1 MRGPGK
7 RIGLAAAGLALAA
20 LACGTGT
27 EVPATV
33 PREPTETPEVVI
45 EVTARP
51 TRTPEA
57 EDTEPPEPTEAPE
70 ATATERPTQRPANTE
85 APKNTATPV
94 PQVGD
99 ALFTAGQ
106 DCDWQAFAL
115 DFEAFEYT
123 EDFTFEERDAQQY
136 IEVPGTSVAAYA
148 ICEDFA
154 EQGQVAIE
162 VAASNVAGPN
172 TNNVSLVCR
181 YQAEGWY
188 EGAITSGGY
197 WYLYKFTPLGGYEQ
211 LDTGGSLAINLKR
224 ATNLLRM
231 VCVGETISFYVNEVE
246 LGSVVDDQLE
256 EGGFGISVSTFDIG
270 GAGVLFEGLEVTV
283 AGE

>member
-1 MRGPGK
+1 M
-7 RIGLAAAGLALAA
+7 ASALALAA

-27 EVPATV
+27 EPPPTAAPEV
-33 PREPTETPEVVI
+33 TETRELVI
-45 EVTARP
+45 EVTPRP
-51 TRTPEA
+51 TRTPETD
-57 EDTEPPEPTEAPE
+57 DTEAPEPTEP
-70 ATATERPTQRPANTE
+70 TATLRPTQRPANTE

-94 PQVGD
+94 PQVGETLY
-99 ALFTAGQ
+99 AAGQ
-106 DCDWQAFAL
+106 ACKWTAFAL
-115 DFEAFEYT
+115 DFEAFEYI
-123 EDFTFEERDAQQY
+123 EDFVFEEREAQQY

-154 EQGQVAIE
+154 AQGQVEME
-162 VAASNVAGPN
+162 VAASNVTGPN

-181 YQAEGWY
+181 YQAGGWY

-197 WYLYKFTPLGGYEQ
+197 WYIYKFTPLGGYEQ

-224 ATNLLRM
+224 ATNQLRLA
-231 VCVGETISFYVNEVE
+231 CVGPTITFHVNGVE

-256 EGGFGISVSTFDIG
+256 DGGFGISVSTFEIG
-270 GAGVLFEGLEVTV
+270 GAGVLFEGLKVTV